1 MPKKKEEPEVTAAV
15 ETTESTAEV
24 TDIEPVPVEPAAEVP
39 AEVLPDPA
47 SRPSRLS
54 KNRRSPN
61 APAKR
66 KRMPWTRKLYPS
78 LNRLP
83 PRRLR
88 QRKKKPQQQ
97 IGRISRRRILF

>member
-1 MPKKKEEPEVTAAV
+1 MPKKKEEPEVTAVV

-39 AEVLPDPA
+39 AEPTKPA
-47 SRPSRLS
+47 VEEPP
-54 KNRRSPN
+54 KP
-61 APAKR
+61 KR
-66 KRMPWTRKLYPS
+66 TRKKKTRKLYPS

>member
-24 TDIEPVPVEPAAEVP
+24 TDIEPVPVD
-39 AEVLPDPA
+39 LPPKYLP
-47 SRPSRLS
+47 SRSSRLS
-54 KNRRSPN
+54 KSRRSPN

-83 PRRLR
+83 PRRPL
-88 QRKKKPQQQ
+88 QRKKKPQQR

>member
-39 AEVLPDPA
+39 AEPTKPA
-47 SRPSRLS
+47 VEEPP
-54 KNRRSPN
+54 KP
-61 APAKR
+61 KR
-66 KRMPWTRKLYPS
+66 TRKKKTDAVDEESFTRASTGCPQ
-78 LNRLP
+78 
-83 PRRLR
+83 RRLR

>member
-39 AEVLPDPA
+39 AEPTK
-47 SRPSRLS
+47 RLS

-61 APAKR
+61 APVKR

-83 PRRLR
+83 PRRLQ
-88 QRKKKPQQQ
+88 QRKRNPQQQ